1 LTSLRAV
8 ISEIL
13 QSRDFQISDLG
24 GFLTGK
30 RRDVEVV
37 FLLLVDR
44 DDKAFSDFIERF
56 KDFKGKRVIATLL
69 PLTESMI
76 AKLDERTFV
85 WDREAIEHEIGR
97 VHIERIVGETDHG
110 LVDEFGADDYPK
122 MVTAEDLDKAADQ
135 DFGEKIVKPIVDV
148 EDVKQIAAQTVAG
161 FRHRLELVPHY
172 VFKYKASLYIDDNKL
187 GIETG
192 LLAVNALT
200 HKVDAWPADLDIV
213 FSLEVTHKRLEPLI
227 DTEEAR
233 NLVKQEVMKRH
244 TFERD
249 IVKEENHVTMTE
261 KKLVSPKSD
270 SVELEDM
277 GIFYLPIWCI
287 EGVKGV
293 MILNAST
300 GKIISEDYYREL
312 S

>member
-13 QSRDFQISDLG
+13 QSRDFQVSDRD
-24 GFLTGK
+24 GFLAGK
-30 RRDVEVV
+30 RKEVEVV
-37 FLLLVDR
+37 FLLMVDR
-44 DDKAFSDFIERF
+44 DDKAFSDFMERF
-56 KDFKGKRVIATLL
+56 KEFKGKRVIATLL
-69 PLTESMI
+69 PLPDTLLS
-76 AKLDERTFV
+76 KVDERTFV
-85 WDREAIEHEIGR
+85 WDRQAIEHEIGR
-97 VHIERIVGETDHG
+97 VHIEKIVGERDHG
-110 LVDEFGADDYPK
+110 LMDEFGEDDYPK
-122 MVTAEDLDKAADQ
+122 MVTAEDLEKAADQ

-172 VFKYKASLYIDDNKL
+172 VFSYKAPLYIDENKL

-192 LLAVNALT
+192 LLAVNGLT
-200 HKVDAWPADLDIV
+200 HKVDSWPADLDIV

-233 NLVKQEVMKRH
+233 NLVMQEVVKRH

-261 KKLVSPKSD
+261 KKTVSPKSD
-270 SVELEDM
+270 SIELTDM

>member
-1 LTSLRAV
+1 MTSLRAV

-13 QSRDFQISDLG
+13 QSRNFQISDLG

-97 VHIERIVGETDHG
+97 VHIERIVGEKDHG

-122 MVTAEDLDKAADQ
+122 MVTAEDLDKAVDQ

-172 VFKYKASLYIDDNKL
+172 VFNYKASLYIDDNKL
-187 GIETG
+187 G
-192 LLAVNALT
+192 
-200 HKVDAWPADLDIV
+200 
-213 FSLEVTHKRLEPLI
+213 
-227 DTEEAR
+227 
-233 NLVKQEVMKRH
+233 
-244 TFERD
+244 
-249 IVKEENHVTMTE
+249 
-261 KKLVSPKSD
+261 
-270 SVELEDM
+270 
-277 GIFYLPIWCI
+277 
-287 EGVKGV
+287 
-293 MILNAST
+293 
-300 GKIISEDYYREL
+300 
-312 S
+312 